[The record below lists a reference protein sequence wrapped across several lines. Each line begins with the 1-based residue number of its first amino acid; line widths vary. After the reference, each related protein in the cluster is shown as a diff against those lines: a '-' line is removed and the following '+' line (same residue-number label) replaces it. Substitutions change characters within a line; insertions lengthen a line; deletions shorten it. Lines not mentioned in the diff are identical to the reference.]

1 MNYDFPE
8 IKTIQDVLP
17 HIEGRD
23 EFRVMDKDWYTVIN
37 YMVSLENTFLWDE
50 NDPIG
55 SAVRRECRGLIFDI
69 GTGNLISRPYH
80 KFFNVGEKEETQL
93 NKINLYEPHVVLEK
107 LDGSMIRPILTPEGF
122 RLATKAGITDIS
134 EQAEAFIS
142 DKWIPTN
149 ELHKPYHTFIRKC
162 IQKGTTPLF
171 EWVSRKNRIVV
182 DYPEDNLI
190 LTGMRYNNT
199 GSYLPYVVMKSYA
212 TSWNIP
218 VVKAVDGLSVQNIE
232 LFVKQVREWDDGE
245 GIVLRFDTGHMVK
258 VKADDYVL
266 RHKSKDSISQEKNV
280 LQTILEDAV
289 DDLVPLLTP
298 EDAERVLAFQNAFWM
313 GLEDVGM
320 EMAELFVEGNK
331 MYPEKKDFAVEFVQ
345 KKVLSLHAP
354 IMYAMKGGKGSKEVL
369 IDMIGKSLGSQPK
382 INDARWM
389 WGNLSWN

>member
-1 MNYDFPE
+1 MNYDFPH
-8 IKTIQDVLP
+8 ITHINDVLP
-17 HIEGRD
+17 HIEGRK
-23 EFRVMDKDWYTVIN
+23 EFRVLEKEGYNVII
-37 YMVSLENTFLWDE
+37 YAVSFEDTFLWDE

-122 RLATKAGITDIS
+122 RLATKAGITDVAMN
-134 EQAEAFIS
+134 AEVFVA
-142 DKWIPTN
+142 DKSHYN
-149 ELHKPYHTFIRKC
+149 TFIRKS
-162 IQKGTTPLF
+162 IQKGTTPIF

-190 LTGMRYNNT
+190 LTGMRYNHT

-218 VVKAVDGLSVQNIE
+218 VVKAVDGLSIQNID

-266 RHKSKDSISQEKNV
+266 RHRSKDSISQEKNV
-280 LQTILEDAV
+280 LQTLLGDAV

-298 EDAERVLAFQNAFWM
+298 EDADRLRSFERAFWM
-313 GLEDVGM
+313 GLDEVAL

-345 KKVLSLHAP
+345 KKVSSLHAP

-369 IDMIGKSLGSQPK
+369 IEMIGKSLGSQPK
-382 INDARWM
+382 IDDARWM
-389 WGNLSWN
+389 FGSINWNY

>member
-23 EFRVMDKDWYTVIN
+23 EFRVLEKEGYNVII
-37 YMVSLENTFLWDE
+37 YAVSFEDTFLWDE
-50 NDPIG
+50 NDPVG

-122 RLATKAGITDIS
+122 RLATKAGITDVAMN
-134 EQAEAFIS
+134 AEVFIA
-142 DKWIPTN
+142 DKP
-149 ELHKPYHTFIRKC
+149 HYDTFIRKC
-162 IQKGTTPLF
+162 FQRNITPLF
-171 EWVSRKNRIVV
+171 EWCSRKNRIVV
-182 DYPEDNLI
+182 DYPEDQLI
-190 LTGMRYNNT
+190 LTGMRDKTT
-199 GSYLPYVVMKSYA
+199 GCYVYYDAMLKYA
-212 TSWNIP
+212 TAWNIP
-218 VVKAVDGLSVQNIE
+218 VVKAVNGLPVQNIN

-298 EDAERVLAFQNAFWM
+298 EDAERVLAFQRAFHA
-313 GLEDVGM
+313 GLDEVAL

-345 KKVLSLHAP
+345 KKVSSLHAP

-389 WGNLSWN
+389 FGSINWNY